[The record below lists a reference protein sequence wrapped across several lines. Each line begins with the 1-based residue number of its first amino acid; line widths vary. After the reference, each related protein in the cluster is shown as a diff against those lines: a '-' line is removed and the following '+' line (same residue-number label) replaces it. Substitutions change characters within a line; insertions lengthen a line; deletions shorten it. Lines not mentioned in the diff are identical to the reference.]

1 MERCG
6 NIDKQRALRT
16 RRHPA
21 VSDQAP
27 RRTAPG
33 PT

>member
-21 VSDQAP
+21 LSDLPP
-27 RRTAPG
+27 RRTSSG